1 MKKYNLHE
9 IMKNAWA
16 LYRKW
21 AAPYKF
27 HNMPVPADL
36 YSFSRALKQVWAD
49 AKKAAEKSAA
59 GIVRMAYAQYKREYS
74 DFQTVEGSYD
84 KRTKTIEVMTKT
96 LRTFAK
102 SARRISV
109 TAIRGLCPR
118 CHTYCYGDCMA
129 R

>member
-9 IMKNAWA
+9 IMKNAWT

-27 HNMPVPADL
+27 HNTPVPAW
-36 YSFSRALKQVWAD
+36 YSFSRALKQAWSD
-49 AKKAAEKSAA
+49 AKKAAEKAAA

-84 KRTKTIEVMTKT
+84 KRTKTIEVMTRT
-96 LRTFAK
+96 LRTY
-102 SARRISV
+102 ARRPSV

-118 CHTYCYGDCMA
+118 CHTYCYGECYL
-129 R
+129 